1 VTKEKNMAATE
12 YEKLMSGGG
21 AIKRGRP
28 SILTP
33 EQKAQRK
40 EEQKRKTRIRNEAR
54 RRAHLVLQHKYE
66 EEYNHLVNQELVN
79 LGKSDRYSS

>member
-1 VTKEKNMAATE
+1 MATE
-12 YEKLMSGGG
+12 YEKLMNSPG

-28 SILTP
+28 SVLTP
-33 EQKAQRK
+33 EQKAERR
-40 EEQKRKTRIRNEAR
+40 EEQKRKTRLRNEAR

-79 LGKSDRYSS
+79 LGKEPRYTS